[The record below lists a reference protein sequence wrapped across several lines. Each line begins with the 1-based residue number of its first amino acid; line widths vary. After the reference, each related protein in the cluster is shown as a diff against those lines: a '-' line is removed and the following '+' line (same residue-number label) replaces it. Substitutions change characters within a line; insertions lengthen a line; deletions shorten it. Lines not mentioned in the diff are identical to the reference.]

1 MKPYLILLLLPIF
14 WVSCGD
20 SSQKDQIPLSLIQ
33 DTVRYGIV
41 KYPFPQLSKSAKE
54 QIENW
59 SVYDD
64 FYAEAS
70 TLNEINL
77 ENLRTKTD
85 KLLAHTDS
93 LSKKIPDTLFTSAIF
108 GRLIIIQTRVQ
119 LLKQVANREIVDSE
133 KVETNIAET
142 NNAVKNLIV
151 QLNEKFQK
159 DGIDL
164 QRIDDEKKELEKQ
177 KKILDSVY
185 NAGLKDQSNNSL

>member
-14 WVSCGD
+14 WISCGD

-41 KYPFPQLSKSAKE
+41 KYPFPQLSKNAKE

-70 TLNEINL
+70 TLNEISL
-77 ENLRTKTD
+77 ENLRAKTD

-93 LSKKIPDTLFTSAIF
+93 LSKKIPDTLFTNAIYA
-108 GRLIIIQTRVQ
+108 RLIIIQTRVQ

-177 KKILDSVY
+177 KKILDSIY
-185 NAGLKDQSNNSL
+185 NAELKDQLNNSL